1 MASDPTSGTPAQ
13 PDGQARPG
21 DQAHPEDGGA
31 RSLDPAETLR
41 LIRQHQEAARDAT
54 GPDGRLLFGAWG
66 LAWVIGY
73 LAMWTTARETGSPE
87 PWAGWVFAC
96 CIAGATAFTIVHSV
110 TRTAGTR
117 GASARIGALYGWT
130 WFLAF
135 TALGVVLGAMGEAG
149 APPEVMAIAANG
161 FACVIVGLMYIAGGL
176 LFEEIRMAAVGGWM
190 LVAAVLAAF
199 AGMPNTYLVMAVA
212 GGGGFLAMAVVEQV
226 FRSRRRSP
234 GSAVRTEGGGW
245 RA

>member
-13 PDGQARPG
+13 PEDRAHPA
-21 DQAHPEDGGA
+21 DQAHPEDDGA
-31 RSLDPAETLR
+31 GLDPAETLR

-54 GPDGRLLFGAWG
+54 EPDGRLLFGAWG
-66 LAWVIGY
+66 LAWLIGY
-73 LAMWTTARETGSPE
+73 LAMWTTARETGTPE
-87 PWAGWVFAC
+87 PWAGWVLAC
-96 CIAGATAFTIVHSV
+96 CIAGATAFTIVHSI
-110 TRTAGTR
+110 TRTSGTR

-135 TALGVVLGAMGEAG
+135 TALGVVLGAMGDAG

-199 AGMPNTYLVMAVA
+199 AGMPNTYFVMAVA

-226 FRSRRRSP
+226 LRSRRRSP
-234 GSAVRTEGGGW
+234 VSAVRTEGGGW